1 MSIPRGVL
9 LLFILFCTGCAGRV
23 SRIVIQPG
31 KNPGESFQR
40 AQSAC
45 ETIANK
51 HQLELKPSDPAEPDT
66 KEFAKPVKSRKGPDA
81 PQYTNPEIYI
91 LQNRNSQE
99 VFITVFGKSGLNF
112 GRPLASELFDLL
124 RQDFPADAVR
134 ISETPSKTN

>member
-1 MSIPRGVL
+1 MSIWRCIVL
-9 LLFILFCTGCAGRV
+9 LSILFCTGCAGRV

-31 KNPGESFQR
+31 KNAGESLQR

-51 HQLELKPSDPAEPDT
+51 HQLELKPSDPAEPGA
-66 KEFAKPVKSRKGPDA
+66 KEYAKPVKSRKGPDA

-99 VFITVFGKSGLNF
+99 V
-112 GRPLASELFDLL
+112 
-124 RQDFPADAVR
+124 
-134 ISETPSKTN
+134 